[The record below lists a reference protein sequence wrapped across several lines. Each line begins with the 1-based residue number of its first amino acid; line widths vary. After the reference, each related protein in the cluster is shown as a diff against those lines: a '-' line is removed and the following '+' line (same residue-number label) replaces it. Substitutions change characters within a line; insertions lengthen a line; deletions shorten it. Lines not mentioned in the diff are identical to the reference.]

1 MYRTSIPIR
10 RSVLILL
17 STTLVLSGFRIAY
30 AADPITLQN
39 EPSRIIWGP
48 DFPRDAE
55 YKDVQLAP
63 FNSAGD
69 LMLYLP
75 VTRPDDENHMAA
87 LMQWDSSANGGNG
100 AFVDNTGTSLPFQN
114 ASSNRDTYDVDFVD
128 IDRDGDF
135 DIVHSSPH
143 GNFLYINNG
152 SGVFSDET
160 SSRFPPFARTDLVDV
175 WDDVV
180 VADADGDGDID
191 IMFSNRTFRIRDGR
205 PFPPN
210 PASWGPSLFLY
221 NDGQGYFNR
230 ADGPIET
237 NYDLFGINA
246 PAPYLGEMEAAS
258 HGAKFGDLNNDG
270 RLDMVISHSSTYAS
284 IPAAPPGT
292 PAAVDVYINLGST
305 TSGRINWAS
314 SISYGGTNYVANIGL
329 FDVDAD
335 GDLDI
340 YLARPSGSDFIL
352 LNQGDGTFPTNAN
365 DYINVEGVA
374 SPGTISENGSYDV
387 VFGDLNDDDLIDV
400 VAPEVDGFLMLEN
413 KIFLN
418 DTTGTSI
425 AFERSN
431 DAVINSTTNPH
442 QVSAA
447 IADVDDDGRL
457 DIVWGIDARSERN
470 PETQPMITMNTTSGL
485 SDTHPPVINQPNLF
499 LSANGTPS
507 AVFALR
513 IRDRV
518 QDLDEITAM
527 MQWSTTGSSG
537 GRATGSA
544 PLEWAATDSYQSR
557 LSCTALRQGF
567 GLNETITDFT
577 WQVSATDASG
587 NTSTLMSSD
596 PGAANLQPA
605 LGSSSGTALSF
616 SVREPLENSGSL
628 TPNDGTGRLLIRL
641 AMNPLNVV
649 PSPEMFSVQ
658 INGSPATVITGQR
671 VANEYWLVV
680 LTPSGPMGAHEL
692 QVSFRLCNLVIAN
705 SVIPNAVFYDDDV
718 RLSDTVL
725 VLDASGSM
733 GDDSKFESAVNAAH
747 LYANV
752 MRDAE
757 NIGVV
762 EYSGSSGV
770 LASNVFGPEI
780 AGNIPPGGPPP
791 ADNRAAA
798 AEAAAAVSLGGCTPL
813 GQGLLVGLNRL
824 NAIPVGARNA
834 RRTLVLLSDAKE
846 NVPPFWGD
854 PPMSTC
860 GALPTGSPVYNVF
873 EALQSDADPTNDV
886 RINTISFGPDA
897 EPRDMNNIAIATR
910 GDTLAVDVSPAPPP
924 GTPQTWMAS
933 ALQLS
938 FSSVALASHQSN
950 RLADAYEHHHNSAS
964 YQQRLWQDIH
974 FANGRGFHGDNNEKE
989 EVRLDSIKNAPGRP
1003 QGEYINAIIEPELT
1017 YAAIA
1022 INWASTLGTVRAA
1035 YMPDDQN
1042 PSDVKVV
1049 RSGSNAV
1056 FQIENPVP
1064 GRWLFDTSHP
1074 AGTELLTTVSGISSE
1089 VGFARALTGET
1100 VVRVGKKGKYLAP
1113 RVLEPGE
1120 SIPLRLVLVGYK
1132 PVVEATVSASAF
1144 GEANQTEVIS
1154 MTDNGEGEDLVAGDG
1169 IYSGLLQKTEHGG
1182 RFAITIDASWRGKD
1196 GAERQRVF
1204 PLSVVMHE
1212 RDSDGDSVSDIDEIR
1227 LDLNPEDPYDVFEDH
1242 DQDGLPTWFE
1252 IDLRFNPYNPDSDQG
1267 GVPDGAEFERGT
1279 DPMDFRDDKGGNQE
1293 KLK

>member
-1 MYRTSIPIR
+1 MPIR
-10 RSVLILL
+10 RSVLTLL
-17 STTLVLSGFRIAY
+17 SATLVFSPTGTSY

-39 EPSRIIWGP
+39 EPSRIVWGP
-48 DFPRDAE
+48 DFPRNAE
-55 YKDVQLAP
+55 YKDIQLAP
-63 FNSAGD
+63 FNNAGEF
-69 LMLYLP
+69 MVYLP
-75 VTRPDDENHMAA
+75 VTRPADGNHIAA
-87 LMQWDSSANGGNG
+87 LMLWDSATG
-100 AFVDNTGTSLPFQN
+100 AFTDNTGTSLPFQSP
-114 ASSNRDTYDVDFVD
+114 SSARDTYDVDFVD

-152 SGVFSDET
+152 SGVFSDQT
-160 SSRFPPFARTDLVDV
+160 SSRLPSFARTDKVDV

-180 VADADGDGDID
+180 TADADGDGDID
-191 IMFSNRTFRIRDGR
+191 IMFSNRTFSIGDGR
-205 PFPPN
+205 PLLPD
-210 PASWGPSLFLY
+210 PASWGPNLFLY

-230 ADGPIET
+230 ADGPVET
-237 NYDLFGINA
+237 NYDLFGINSQ
-246 PAPYLGEMEAAS
+246 APYVGEMEAAS
-258 HGAKFGDLNNDG
+258 HGTKFGDLNNDG
-270 RLDMVISHSSTYAS
+270 RLDMVISHVRSYSSSSVAS
-284 IPAAPPGT
+284 Q
-292 PAAVDVYINLGST
+292 AVDVYMNLGST
-305 TSGRINWAS
+305 STGRINWAS
-314 SISYGGTNYVANIGL
+314 PVSYGGTNYVANIGL

-340 YLARPSGSDFIL
+340 YLARISDDLIL
-352 LNQGDGTFPTNAN
+352 INQGNGTFPTNAA
-365 DYINVEGVA
+365 DYINVEDVA
-374 SPGTISENGSYDV
+374 SPGPISGNESYDV

-400 VAPEVDGFLMLEN
+400 VAPEADGAFGQDN

-425 AFERSN
+425 AFDRSN

-447 IADVDDDGRL
+447 IADIDDDGRL
-457 DIVWGIDARSERN
+457 DIFWGMDARTGVN
-470 PETQPMITMNTTSGL
+470 NGTQPMVTMNTTSGL

-499 LSANGTPS
+499 LSANGTPA

-518 QDLDEITAM
+518 QDLDEVNAT
-527 MQWSTTGSSG
+527 MQWSTTGNMG
-537 GRATGSA
+537 GGATGSA

-567 GLNETITDFT
+567 NANETISNFT

-605 LGSSSGTALSF
+605 LGNSSGTALSL
-616 SVREPLENSGSL
+616 SVQEPLENSGSL

-680 LTPSGPMGAHEL
+680 LTPSGPVGAHDL
-692 QVSFRLCNLVIAN
+692 QVSFRLCNLIVAS
-705 SVIPNAVFYDDDV
+705 SVVPNAVFYDDDV

-733 GDDSKFESAVNAAH
+733 GSDSKFESAVNAAH

-780 AGNIPPGGPPP
+780 AGNVPPGGPPP
-791 ADNRAAA
+791 VDNRAAA
-798 AEAAAAVSLGGCTPL
+798 ANAAAGVSLGGCTPL
-813 GQGLLVGLNRL
+813 GQGLLVGLDRL
-824 NAIPVGARNA
+824 NAIPAGARND
-834 RRTLVLLSDAKE
+834 RRTLVLLSDGKE
-846 NVPPFWGD
+846 NVPPFWTSPPSGICSSLPIGAPVFNTFNALNSD
-854 PPMSTC
+854 P
-860 GALPTGSPVYNVF
+860 
-873 EALQSDADPTNDV
+873 DPTNDV
-886 RINTISFGPDA
+886 LINTLSFGPDA
-897 EPRDMNNIAIATR
+897 DPAGMLSIAAAT
-910 GDTLAVDVSPAPPP
+910 GGEMLPIDVLPAPPP
-924 GTPQTWMAS
+924 GTPQTLMTS
-933 ALQLS
+933 SLQLS

-950 RLADAYEHHHNSAS
+950 RLADAYEHHHNTAS

-974 FANGRGFHGDNNEKE
+974 FASQKSFRGGENENEK
-989 EVRLDSIKNAPGRP
+989 VRLGHIKEAPAEP
-1003 QGEYINAIIEPELT
+1003 QGDYVKVIIEPELT

-1022 INWASTLGTVRAA
+1022 INWAVPVGTVLAA
-1035 YMPDDQN
+1035 YMPDQQDPGN
-1042 PSDVKVV
+1042 VRVV

-1056 FQIENPVP
+1056 FQIEKPVP
-1064 GRWLFDTSHP
+1064 GTWLFDTSHP

-1089 VGFARALTGET
+1089 VGFARALTGRT
-1100 VVRVGKKGKYLAP
+1100 VVKTDKGKYFAP

-1120 SIPLRLVLVGYK
+1120 PIPLRLVLVGFK
-1132 PVVEATVSASAF
+1132 PVVDATVSASAF

-1169 IYSGLLQKTEHGG
+1169 IYSGLIKNTEHGG
-1182 RFAITIDASWRGKD
+1182 RFAITIDASWKGED
-1196 GAERQRVF
+1196 GAMRQRIF
-1204 PLSVVMHE
+1204 PLSVAMHE
-1212 RDSDGDSVSDIDEIR
+1212 RDSDGDSVSDIDELR
-1227 LDLNPEDPYDVFEDH
+1227 LDLNPEDPNDVFEDH
-1242 DQDGLPTWFE
+1242 DQDNLATWFE
-1252 IDLRFNPYNPDSDQG
+1252 IDLRINPYNADTDGG
-1267 GVPDGAEFERGT
+1267 GVPDGAELDRGS
-1279 DPMDFRDDKGGNQE
+1279 DPADPYDDKGE
-1293 KLK
+1293 KQKPRK